1 MADISRSEDISK
13 MAIHHPRTHF
23 ESAPAFT
30 GQGLSLPHA
39 TQMTATS
46 TTIRALAHPRAA
58 PRRDPRAKTSPTPIH
73 QRDNR
78 RASKMKITARS
89 RRRALA
95 AGAAPSSAGGAGD
108 DMLRS
113 SETEDILRRLHV
125 AFLATR
131 RGSRFAAQ
139 EFAPVA
145 TDAYERGVSIPTLRM
160 DISLLGLSTENR
172 MGVSEQDAFLSN
184 IGMAMMTLYELA
196 WTSPGGGEGWCPMGP
211 GIDPEEDRE
220 ARGLLAYIRA
230 THQRS
235 DQGFTLKRMEMERMM
250 ALSAYQGQGEFELEP
265 ADGNPSRSGRP
276 QLGRNNDRPVSQTG
290 IGGGPPNPARAAA
303 ATESPAVVLM
313 RVNCRLTLLLR
324 EMVFIERGLRPV
336 TEVVSQTE
344 QDEEDAELLAEA
356 EEELERM
363 KREAAGEDVVEYVN
377 NSIDDSNSIE
387 ADDEDDDEY
396 SSGILDPQTAP
407 QLALEWCRVRR
418 TRARNVAARAL
429 TAYISALTSHPV
441 GLRAFAAAVVDGYVA
456 GIPARDVTAALAP
469 EEFDVEGSRRGMFGS
484 AADAT
489 RFFSLFVTT
498 AYVVA
503 EQDACD
509 GGVADECRNG
519 FDPDGYAWA
528 PAPGEFRSKGGG
540 NVDANARRTVAG
552 MRSSVKAW
560 MEMDR
565 AELRAQVASQLSMD
579 EDDDGLGD
587 PSSSGKMIKPAGNTP
602 PGDLPWERD
611 EHLPGNSI
619 TVACLTLQRMV
630 VSFTLRELA
639 RRREAYAA
647 RGSDF
652 DNKPEY
658 GNDFGGA

>member
-1 MADISRSEDISK
+1 
-13 MAIHHPRTHF
+13 
-23 ESAPAFT
+23 
-30 GQGLSLPHA
+30 
-39 TQMTATS
+39 
-46 TTIRALAHPRAA
+46 
-58 PRRDPRAKTSPTPIH
+58 
-73 QRDNR
+73 
-78 RASKMKITARS
+78 MKITAGS

-95 AGAAPSSAGGAGD
+95 AGATPSSAGGAGD

-139 EFAPVA
+139 EFALVA

-172 MGVSEQDAFLSN
+172 MGMSEQDAFLSN

-196 WTSPGGGEGWCPMGP
+196 WASPGGGEGWCPMGP

-265 ADGNPSRSGRP
+265 ADGRSAP
-276 QLGRNNDRPVSQTG
+276 QLGRNNDRPVAQTG

-344 QDEEDAELLAEA
+344 QDEEDASLLAEA

-363 KREAAGEDVVEYVN
+363 AREVNGDVNNPPAYVN
-377 NSIDDSNSIE
+377 NSIDSNDDS
-387 ADDEDDDEY
+387 DDEYEY
-396 SSGILDPQTAP
+396 SSGILDPDNAP
-407 QLALEWCRVRR
+407 QLALEWCRKRR
-418 TRARNVAARAL
+418 TRQRNVAARAL
-429 TAYISALTSHPV
+429 TAYVSALTSHPV
-441 GLRAFAAAVVDGYVA
+441 GLRAFAAAAVDGYVA
-456 GIPARDVTAALAP
+456 GIPAREVTAALTP

-528 PAPGEFRSKGGG
+528 PAPGEFRTGGG
-540 NVDANARRTVAG
+540 FVDDAARRTVAG

-579 EDDDGLGD
+579 EDDGLEQRD
-587 PSSSGKMIKPAGNTP
+587 PSGAGAGQGAMIKPAGNMP

-639 RRREAYAA
+639 RRREAYVA